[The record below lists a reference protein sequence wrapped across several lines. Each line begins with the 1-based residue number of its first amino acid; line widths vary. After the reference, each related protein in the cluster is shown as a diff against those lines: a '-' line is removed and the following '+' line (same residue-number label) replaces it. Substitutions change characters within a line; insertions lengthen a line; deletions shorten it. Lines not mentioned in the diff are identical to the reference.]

1 MIISKEK
8 ILKESRDLVAEEG
21 LDALSIRKLAKK
33 CDLAVGTIY
42 NYFSSKDDL
51 MISTIESV
59 WEDIFRIEDYD
70 QKANDFLKY
79 LSDIFT
85 HLSLGIEKYPNFF
98 TIHSLSFKSQSIGKA
113 KDSMATYIEKL
124 RENLIYI
131 LDRDPNIKKD
141 AFDDDF
147 TKDDLVEFIIST
159 SLCFIVDKNY
169 NKDLLL
175 KIVKKTLY

>member
-8 ILKESRDLVAEEG
+8 ILNESRDLVAKEG

-33 CDLAVGTIY
+33 SGVAVGTIY

-59 WEDIFRIEDYD
+59 WEDIFRIEDQD
-70 QKANDFLKY
+70 QEVDDFLKY

-131 LDRDPNIKKD
+131 LEKDPNIKEN
-141 AFDDDF
+141 AFADDF
-147 TKDDLVEFIIST
+147 TKDDLVQFILST

-175 KIVKKTLY
+175 KIVEKTLY